1 MVRLPSFGQRFAD
14 VHGNLLKSKTYLIAI
29 AGVTMPMHEASFPL
43 RCAAA
48 VLAILPG
55 LGQAM
60 PGATCPPQVYP
71 HEARL
76 YELEGK
82 TTMRF
87 SVGQDGKV
95 ASASVAR
102 SSGWKVL
109 DDAALSNVRQCVFPA
124 DRAAKENFSVQY
136 VWDLD
141 DAELLR
147 PLLVPGSCQPS
158 QRVQGYNNLDKSA
171 SNDSG
176 VVLRMFIGSEG
187 APARIVAEAPGLP
200 AEQVEAAVTYVQ
212 GCRFAIDPE
221 VGGTRSWSTYGKV
234 MLRRQA
240 L

>member
-1 MVRLPSFGQRFAD
+1 
-14 VHGNLLKSKTYLIAI
+14 
-29 AGVTMPMHEASFPL
+29 MPMHEASFPF
-43 RCAAA
+43 RRVAAA
-48 VLAILPG
+48 LAILPG

-60 PGATCPPQVYP
+60 PGAACPPQVYP
-71 HEARL
+71 QEARR
-76 YELEGK
+76 YELDGK
-82 TTMRF
+82 TSMRF

-95 ASASVAR
+95 ATASVAR

-124 DRAAKENFSVQY
+124 DRTAKENFSVQY
-136 VWDLD
+136 TWDLD
-141 DAELLR
+141 DTELLR

-158 QRVQGYNNLDKSA
+158 PRVQGYNNLDKST

-200 AEQVEAAVTYVQ
+200 AELVEAAITYVQ
-212 GCRFAIDPE
+212 GCRFAIDPG

-234 MLRRQA
+234 LLRSQP

>member
-1 MVRLPSFGQRFAD
+1 
-14 VHGNLLKSKTYLIAI
+14 
-29 AGVTMPMHEASFPL
+29 MPMHEASFPL
-43 RCAAA
+43 RCVAA

-60 PGATCPPQVYP
+60 PAATCPPQVYP
-71 HEARL
+71 QEARR
-76 YELEGK
+76 YELDGK

-95 ASASVAR
+95 ATASVAR

-124 DRAAKENFSVQY
+124 DRTAKENFSVQY
-136 VWDLD
+136 VWGLD
-141 DAELLR
+141 DTELLR

-200 AEQVEAAVTYVQ
+200 AELVEAAVSYVQ
-212 GCRFAIDPE
+212 GCRFAIDPG
-221 VGGTRSWSTYGKV
+221 VGGTRSWTTYGKV
-234 MLRRQA
+234 LLHRQP

>member
-1 MVRLPSFGQRFAD
+1 
-14 VHGNLLKSKTYLIAI
+14 
-29 AGVTMPMHEASFPL
+29 MPMHEASFPF
-43 RCAAA
+43 RRVAA

-60 PGATCPPQVYP
+60 PGAACPPQVYP
-71 HEARL
+71 QEARR
-76 YELEGK
+76 YELDGK

-95 ASASVAR
+95 ATASVAR
-102 SSGWKVL
+102 SSGWKML

-136 VWDLD
+136 AWELD
-141 DAELLR
+141 DTELLR
-147 PLLVPGSCQPS
+147 PILVPGSCQPS
-158 QRVQGYNNLDKSA
+158 QRVQGYNNLDKST

-176 VVLRMFIGSEG
+176 VVLRMLIGSEG
-187 APARIVAEAPGLP
+187 VPARIVAEAPGLP
-200 AEQVEAAVTYVQ
+200 AELVEAAVAYVQ

-221 VGGTRSWSTYGKV
+221 IGCTRSWSTYGKV
-234 MLRRQA
+234 LLRRPP